1 MDTKELQQYKFFE
14 GQELKAIMIGDIWVR
29 INPSSKS
36 DLDRYNYESITV
48 IMENGQIGLVPWV
61 LVKYRNDIIQKF
73 NLAYMTGV
81 EV

>member
-1 MDTKELQQYKFFE
+1 MNTNELQQHKFYE
-14 GQELKAIMIGDIWVR
+14 GQELKAIMIGGIWVR
-29 INPSSKS
+29 INPSSES
-36 DLDRYNYESITV
+36 NLDRYNCESITV

-61 LVKYRNDIIQKF
+61 LVKYRNNTIQKF